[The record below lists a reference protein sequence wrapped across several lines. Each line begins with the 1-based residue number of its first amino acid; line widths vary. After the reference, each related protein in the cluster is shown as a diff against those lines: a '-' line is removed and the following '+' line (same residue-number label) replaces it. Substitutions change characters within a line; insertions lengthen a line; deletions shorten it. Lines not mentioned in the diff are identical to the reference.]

1 MSCSKELD
9 QTLGAVAS
17 VLIRCFF
24 LVFAFVLFWFL
35 FFILAGEWGYQ
46 FHSRWFPLAFRDYV
60 LLNYYGIAFMKIGN
74 IFFFLIPYLAIQ
86 WFLKNRRAAET
97 T

>member
-9 QTLGAVAS
+9 QTLGTVAS

-35 FFILAGEWGYQ
+35 FFILTGEWGYR
-46 FHSRWFPLAFRDYV
+46 FHSRWFPLSFRDYV
-60 LLNYYGIAFMKIGN
+60 LLNYCGIAFMKICN
-74 IFFFLIPYLAIQ
+74 IFLFLIPYLAIQ
-86 WFLKNRRAAET
+86 WFLKSRRASET